1 MTISPSWGAKEVAI
15 VTLEEMDREIVG
27 DLYFSTAGRAY
38 VEELVDRFG
47 PRFLGTPQ
55 EHAAAAFIRERFA
68 ANGADSAVIE
78 SFTTKGWTRK
88 DTRAVV
94 TSPIERA
101 ISCIALP
108 YCPPGEAEGHLVDV
122 GTGDPKEYD
131 EKREAMKGAIVMANT
146 ASPRSA
152 SLRLHRTEKLGRA
165 LDAGAVGF
173 IWMRASPGGLAETG
187 CGRFGYYCEIPAIA
201 VSYEE
206 GYALQRLAKRGRVQL
221 RVTSTNENHT
231 VSSNNIVADFKGT
244 RRPEEI
250 IVLGAHY
257 DGHDIGQ
264 GAMDNGA
271 GSAVLMETAR
281 VLGRYKDQF
290 KRTLRFVAF
299 SGEEMGLHGSRH
311 YVERHKADPMR
322 FMLNLDGSARSANAT
337 LYVPAWPDAL
347 DYLAGVFEGPVSDEA
362 SLWLHSDHYSFTA
375 YGVPA
380 GILFSEPAGASA
392 AAFRGFGHTAMD
404 TLDKVSGQNIEMEA
418 IRVAR
423 LALRLATMD
432 EIPLQRKNPADIG
445 TVLAG
450 MGLDRTLRVEGRP
463 VPGDGKP
470 LA

>member
-1 MTISPSWGAKEVAI
+1 MPPTLTEEVTI

-27 DLYFSTAGRAY
+27 ELYFSTAGRAY
-38 VEELVDRFG
+38 VEDLVDRFG

-55 EHAAAAFIRERFA
+55 EHAAAEFIRDRFA
-68 ANGADSAVIE
+68 ATGADSAVIE
-78 SFTTKGWTRK
+78 SFSTKGWTRK
-88 DTRAVV
+88 ETRAAV
-94 TSPIERA
+94 TSPIERD
-101 ISCIALP
+101 INCIALP
-108 YCPPGEAEGHLVDV
+108 YCPPGDVEGPLVDV
-122 GTGDPKEYD
+122 GPGDPKTYD

-146 ASPRSA
+146 ASPRSS
-152 SLRLHRTEKLGRA
+152 SLRMHRTEKLGRA

-187 CGRFGYYCEIPAIA
+187 SGRFGYYCEIPAIA

-206 GYALQRLAKRGRVQL
+206 GYALQRLAKRGPVRL
-221 RVTSTNENHT
+221 RVTSTNENHSVT
-231 VSSNNIVADFKGT
+231 SNNVVADFKGT
-244 RRPEEI
+244 RSPEEI
-250 IVLGAHY
+250 VVLGAHY

-311 YVERHKADPMR
+311 FVERHKADPMR

-347 DYLAGVFEGPVSDEA
+347 DYLGGLFEGPVSDEA

-380 GILFSEPAGASA
+380 GILFSEPAGQSA

-432 EIPLQRKNPADIG
+432 EIALRRKTPAEIG
-445 TVLAG
+445 TVLAS

-463 VPGDGKP
+463 IPGDGKP